1 MIRFERFSVTVI
13 GAMYDHI
20 SLAVEDAQRA
30 ASRGDRTSDR

>member
-1 MIRFERFSVTVI
+1 MIRFERVRVSAI

-20 SLAVEDAQRA
+20 PLAVEDAQRA